1 MGIRVLIIDDSA
13 TMRAL
18 IRVMLEREPDMEI
31 VGEAADAM
39 EGRELIKQRN
49 PDVVTLDIEM
59 PGMNGLDFL
68 EKIMR
73 LRPTP
78 VIIVSTLTHAGT
90 TATMRA
96 LELG

>member
-18 IRVMLEREPDMEI
+18 IRVMLEREPDMEVI
-31 VGEAADAM
+31 GEAADAM
-39 EGRELIKQRN
+39 EGRALIKARN

-68 EKIMR
+68 EKFVEVRVDFNAMR
-73 LRPTP
+73 L
-78 VIIVSTLTHAGT
+78 TLV
-90 TATMRA
+90 RR
-96 LELG
+96 